1 MASSHYDDGGD
12 VKLCAKNRLAGGA
25 GKRRGG
31 LGLAGYSSAPLGS
44 YAVTGWYEVV
54 TSESDRGEKEQ
65 GGADWDNRGE
75 AGHQSPGYKLVY
87 H

>member
-1 MASSHYDDGGD
+1 MEGASPTPMASSHYDDGGD

-44 YAVTGWYEVV
+44 YAVTGWYEVI
-54 TSESDRGEKEQ
+54 TSESDRGEKS
-65 GGADWDNRGE
+65 RGS
-75 AGHQSPGYKLVY
+75 GLG
-87 H
+87 

>member
-44 YAVTGWYEVV
+44 YAVTGWYEVI
-54 TSESDRGEKEQ
+54 TSESDRGGKEQ
-65 GGADWDNRGE
+65 GGAGWDNIGE
-75 AGHQSPGYKLVY
+75 RQVIKVQDIN
-87 H
+87 